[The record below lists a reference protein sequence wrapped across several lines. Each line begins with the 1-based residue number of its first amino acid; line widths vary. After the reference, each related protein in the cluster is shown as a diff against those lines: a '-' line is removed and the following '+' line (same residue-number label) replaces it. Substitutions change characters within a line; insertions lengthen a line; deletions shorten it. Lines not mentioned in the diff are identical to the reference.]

1 MKYNGFYFWMF
12 KSPMK
17 KVLAEKY
24 GREYAADIMKKS
36 KKVYRELVE
45 KADDIGD
52 DNPMAYNEL
61 FALAFVAPYVAS
73 EKKIP
78 PETVQEMMR
87 CSLYHI
93 KWYFGRTDL
102 NTDKG
107 KTENKKS
114 VVKYYKWYTPE
125 KEKQY
130 PTSFKVDFVGQP
142 HEGACYY
149 RITRCPICIYTE
161 KLGVSELMPLFCELD
176 EVMITLQHGVLH
188 RKQTLANGGE
198 YCDYFITETEN
209 KRRSSYR
216 SIADTSFF
224 SYFLDCVSSDLP
236 PGGLLPL
243 HHEAAVESVNS
254 NQLVMCTLLND
265 LTVIDNEYFVGVAHS
280 FQPVSDHDDRLI
292 VGQFRNGL
300 HQLLFIFGVNIGRGL
315 VQNDDGCVL
324 HNGPGNGDALPLAA
338 GERCTALTDNSVKAV
353 R

>member
-1 MKYNGFYFWMF
+1 
-12 KSPMK
+12 
-17 KVLAEKY
+17 
-24 GREYAADIMKKS
+24 
-36 KKVYRELVE
+36 
-45 KADDIGD
+45 
-52 DNPMAYNEL
+52 MAYNEL
-61 FALAFVAPYVAS
+61 FTLAFVAPYVAS

-188 RKQTLANGGE
+188 RKQTLANGRE
-198 YCDYFITETEN
+198 FCDYYIT
-209 KRRSSYR
+209 
-216 SIADTSFF
+216 
-224 SYFLDCVSSDLP
+224 
-236 PGGLLPL
+236 
-243 HHEAAVESVNS
+243 
-254 NQLVMCTLLND
+254 
-265 LTVIDNEYFVGVAHS
+265 
-280 FQPVSDHDDRLI
+280 
-292 VGQFRNGL
+292 
-300 HQLLFIFGVNIGRGL
+300 
-315 VQNDDGCVL
+315 
-324 HNGPGNGDALPLAA
+324 GNR
-338 GERCTALTDNSVKAV
+338 E
-353 R
+353 